1 MIQYKNVHDNNII
14 LLYKGVLTFDLL
26 STLISTAEKR
36 INDFETDRRTQ
47 KKFYSILTESL
58 QNMHYHVEK
67 VNDVITDFNTDTV
80 LIMILAKKRH
90 FLIKTCNYVSVS
102 QMTKL
107 KEKIDMVNSL
117 DKEALKALYAEALS
131 NNEFSNKN
139 TAGLGL
145 LEISRK
151 AEYPLTYS
159 IEKVDDQYS
168 YFNLEIQLDR
178 GVSADPS
185 KGRLAVKM

>member
-36 INDFETDRRTQ
+36 INDFETERRTQ

-67 VNDVITDFNTDTV
+67 ANDVVTEFNTDTV
-80 LIMILAKKRH
+80 LIMIIAKKRH
-90 FLIKTCNYVSVS
+90 FLITTCNYVSVS
-102 QMTKL
+102 QVAKL
-107 KEKIDMVNSL
+107 REKIDMVNSL
-117 DKEALKALYAEALS
+117 DKEDLRAMYAESLS
-131 NNEFSNKN
+131 NNEFSDKN

-151 AEYPLTYS
+151 AEYPLKYS
-159 IEKVDDQYS
+159 IERVDDQYS

-178 GVSADPS
+178 GVSSSPS
-185 KGRLAVKM
+185 KSRLAVRL